1 MRRPRVIDPNH
12 HLAGVLGRDARVVY
26 VATGRAA

>member
-1 MRRPRVIDPNH
+1 MRRPRVVDPTH
-12 HLAGVLGRDARVVY
+12 FLADALAHDGRIAY